1 MKSPRSVSLL
11 HLVHD
16 GLESLGVVDGEVS
29 EHLAVDFN
37 TSLVKSAHKM
47 RVRETLEA
55 CSSVDTLNPESA
67 EVALLGAAVAEGVGK
82 TLLPSILGNGP
93 DVLTGTIVTAS
104 EFQDSLS
111 LSARSNMIY

>member
-1 MKSPRSVSLL
+1 MNLL
-11 HLVHD
+11 HLGND
-16 GLESLGVVDGEVS
+16 GLESLRVVDSEVS
-29 EHLAVDFN
+29 KNLAVDFN
-37 TSLVKSAHKM
+37 TSLVKSAHKL

-55 CSSVDTLNPESA
+55 GSCVDTLNPESP

-93 DVLTGTIVTAS
+93 DVLTGTVVTAS